1 MDYNL
6 ESLVRLHQDVYRGRQ
21 SWHYTA
27 LWQYGEQC
35 LKLDIKCDFY
45 DFQSHLRAFV
55 WSRPKMEWSPIA
67 EIPISQ
73 AECREISPAT
83 DHINASDFEQD
94 EQVLL
99 DRALMVIHPRSTGP
113 LLSTLK
119 AVAELRRRW
128 RSQDEAETIDSTQ
141 YMDGLDA
148 LQLDAVIAE
157 AEAAGIL
164 PQPTAPRL
172 HAALTW
178 LLDDLTDAGQDR
190 DPKTGVEYDSV
201 ANARAA
207 LVGAPAVPTASKPA
221 APAGRGHD
229 Q

>member
-6 ESLVRLHQDVYRGRQ
+6 ESLVRLQQDVYRGRQ

-35 LKLDIKCDFY
+35 LKLDIKCDSY
-45 DFQSHLRAFV
+45 DFQSHLKTFV
-55 WSRPKMEWSPIA
+55 WSRPKMEWSPVA
-67 EIPISQ
+67 EIPISL
-73 AECREISPAT
+73 AECRQISPAT

-94 EQVLL
+94 EQLL
-99 DRALMVIHPRSTGP
+99 LERALMVIHPRSTGP

-128 RSQDEAETIDSTQ
+128 RSQDEAETIDSIQ

-172 HAALTW
+172 RGALTW

-190 DPKTGVEYDSV
+190 DPKTGIEFDSV

-207 LVGAPAVPTASKPA
+207 LTGAPPVRPASKPA
-221 APAGRGHD
+221 TPAEHGHN

>member
-6 ESLVRLHQDVYRGRQ
+6 ESLIRLHQDVYRSRQ

-35 LKLDIKCDFY
+35 LKVDIDRDSH

-67 EIPISQ
+67 ELPISQ
-73 AECREISPAT
+73 AECRQISPAS

-128 RSQDEAETIDSTQ
+128 RSQDEAETIDSIQ

-207 LVGAPAVPTASKPA
+207 LAGTPPVRPASKPA
-221 APAGRGHD
+221 ASAQHGHD
-229 Q
+229 